1 MSQTVYMYKCTNS
14 TLKVHGKVN
23 SIVLG
28 ELEEG
33 RGGKGRRGVGTGR
46 RGGQE

>member
-1 MSQTVYMYKCTNS
+1 MSQTVYMYKCTNT

-28 ELEEG
+28 ELGEGWGGEEKC
-33 RGGKGRRGVGTGR
+33 R
-46 RGGQE
+46 